1 VGIVDLMADG
11 PFLGLYCAVGEL
23 ITLADEAAMAEV
35 CVVGMAGMAVPHDVE
50 EEKGER

>member
-1 VGIVDLMADG
+1 MADG

-35 CVVGMAGMAVPHDVE
+35 CVVGMAVPHDVE